1 MTTYPA
7 VLYNFMGGAGDH
19 LVALGLGEVLS
30 EHSLEGLL
38 VRGGEAR
45 VVHVQDLSTAQFAG
59 QHNCEPR
66 GEGKR
71 AYDEIPRSPSTTAA
85 FLVGCVALQQHAN
98 LAGHAPRLTVS
109 LGSYDDVGASS
120 AGCPA
125 VSLIVANRIYP
136 TFRSR
141 SLLFPTGSPAHF
153 FHRHGQEERTPRV
166 RNASQGDGRLTIW
179 RRARSLLV
187 MNLRG
192 LMVTVPLED
201 ILPAKTGLSA
211 PTLRRAPARQGGT
224 AGGDGGP
231 SPLALPRSH
240 NTTQHARCSKP
251 PSAFFSP
258 PKHARCA
265 PRVTAAAWQPRFW
278 LPCGL

>member
-1 MTTYPA
+1 MWPLALERYSA
-7 VLYNFMGGAGDH
+7 SIVLRVSLSG
-19 LVALGLGEVLS
+19 VARPGWCTSRICRQHNSPVSRTASHEETES
-30 EHSLEGLL
+30 EH
-38 VRGGEAR
+38 
-45 VVHVQDLSTAQFAG
+45 T
-59 QHNCEPR
+59 N
-66 GEGKR
+66 K
-71 AYDEIPRSPSTTAA
+71 IPRSPSTTAA

-109 LGSYDDVGASS
+109 LGTHDDVGASS

-136 TFRSR
+136 IFRSR

-153 FHRHGQEERTPRV
+153 FHRHVQEERTPRV

-211 PTLRRAPARQGGT
+211 PTLRRAPARQGST

-240 NTTQHARCSKP
+240 NTTQHERCSKP